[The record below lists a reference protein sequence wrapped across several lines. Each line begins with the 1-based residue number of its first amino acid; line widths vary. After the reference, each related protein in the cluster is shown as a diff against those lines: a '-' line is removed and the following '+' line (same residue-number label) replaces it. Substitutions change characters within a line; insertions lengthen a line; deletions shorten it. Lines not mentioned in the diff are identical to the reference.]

1 MWVFFFYFRK
11 KMTWS
16 CLWVEGKKPSRGE
29 LMKQDKEFMRENLTI
44 DKGEGVSFMKEEK
57 NPSLSELGKKK
68 LKIL

>member
-1 MWVFFFYFRK
+1 
-11 KMTWS
+11 
-16 CLWVEGKKPSRGE
+16 
-29 LMKQDKEFMRENLTI
+29 MRENLTI